1 MKRLVR
7 FFSLHPILF
16 FILLGA
22 PLNGWCHG
30 TDYSLV
36 KDANLAAIEFHYS
49 DGEPMSYAEVLVFS
63 PQNRQVEHQN
73 ARTDKHG
80 KFAFCPDIQG
90 AWLITANDGMGH
102 LCEATVAIGPETSF
116 EKAAKPQGYTD
127 SGHLLQGS
135 KILKIISGLSLILN
149 LAFAAEFF
157 HRWSIAAKR

>member
-1 MKRLVR
+1 MKKFLRSFLLLFLLV
-7 FFSLHPILF
+7 
-16 FILLGA
+16 FILLRTSFDA
-22 PLNGWCHG
+22 WSHG

-127 SGHLLQGS
+127 SGHPLQGS

-157 HRWSIAAKR
+157 HRWLIAAKG